1 MIDEWKK
8 IPIIL
13 NLQRVVDGGTINNLM
28 SFIALSLVDY
38 GCLSEMDIANK
49 LVCFRANEVIIFP
62 WYQIWCPRKQL
73 MQKHI
78 ILYVSGVHYMVHHAN
93 LDV

>member
-1 MIDEWKK
+1 VIDEWKR

-28 SFIALSLVDY
+28 SFIVLGLVDY

-49 LVCFRANEVIIFP
+49 LVCFRANEVIIFHG
-62 WYQIWCPRKQL
+62 IKF
-73 MQKHI
+73 
-78 ILYVSGVHYMVHHAN
+78 GVPKTINAKTYYSVC
-93 LDV
+93 

>member
-1 MIDEWKK
+1 VIDEWKR

-13 NLQRVVDGGTINNLM
+13 NLQRVVHGSTINNLM

-49 LVCFRANEVIIFP
+49 LVCFRANEVIIFHD
-62 WYQIWCPRKQL
+62 IKFGVPR
-73 MQKHI
+73 
-78 ILYVSGVHYMVHHAN
+78 N
-93 LDV
+93 N